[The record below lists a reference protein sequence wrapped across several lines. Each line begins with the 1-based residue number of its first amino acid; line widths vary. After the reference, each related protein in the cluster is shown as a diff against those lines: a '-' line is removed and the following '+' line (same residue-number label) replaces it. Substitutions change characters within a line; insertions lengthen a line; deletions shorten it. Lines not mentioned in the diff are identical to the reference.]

1 MTDSEFINHSDAV
14 FAHIEQALE
23 DAGLEVDTLRQ
34 GNVLELEFDNG
45 DTIIVNRHEAQHELW
60 IAAKSGG
67 YHFIWHDGQWLSTK
81 TQQSFFDV
89 LSQALTGLI
98 GYGCQIEVFGQ

>member
-23 DAGLEVDTLRQ
+23 DTGLDVDALRQ

-67 YHFIWHDGQWLSTK
+67 YHFAWRDDTWRSTRDD
-81 TQQSFFDV
+81 SEFFAV
-89 LSQALTGLI
+89 LAAAISAAAG
-98 GYGCQIEVFGQ
+98 EAFDF

>member
-23 DAGLEVDTLRQ
+23 DAGLDVDALRQ

-67 YHFIWHDGQWLSTK
+67 YHFAWRDDAWRSTRDD
-81 TQQSFFDV
+81 SEFFAV
-89 LSQALTGLI
+89 LAAAISAAAG
-98 GYGCQIEVFGQ
+98 EAFDF